1 MSAILVLVLGVGA
14 GPPAEAKSAAGKPSS
29 AREALQPFNL
39 LVGSWKGTGTPEG
52 TRDERAAGLW
62 TETISWG
69 WQFKGQD
76 VCLTATFDKGK
87 HFSKGELRYAAETG
101 TYQLSLT
108 AADKSAATYAG
119 ALKDKV
125 LTLDR
130 TDGPAGEDQ
139 RLVVSLLH
147 HNRHLV
153 RFETRPKGSALGF
166 VKKWQVGAT
175 KAGVPFADAPKGP
188 ECIVSGGLGTM
199 KVSYKGQEY
208 YVCCSGCRDAF
219 KDDPEKFINE
229 AKEAAAKAKDKK

>member
-1 MSAILVLVLGVGA
+1 MTAAVLVALLGVGSE
-14 GPPAEAKSAAGKPSS
+14 PPAGAKPAAEPAS
-29 AREALQPFNL
+29 ARDALRPFNL

-62 TETISWG
+62 TETDTWG

-87 HFSKGELRYAAETG
+87 HYSRGELRYSAEKRA
-101 TYQLSLT
+101 YQLDLT
-108 AADKSAATYAG
+108 AADETTATFTG

-130 TDGPAGEDQ
+130 ADPPAGEDQ
-139 RLVVSLLH
+139 RLVVTLLH

-153 RFETRPKGSALGF
+153 RFEARPAGSKLGF
-166 VKKWQVGAT
+166 VRKWQVGAT
-175 KAGVPFADAPKGP
+175 KEGVPFADVPKGP
-188 ECIVSGGLGTM
+188 ECVVSGGLGTM
-199 KVSYKGQEY
+199 KVTHNGQDY

-219 KDDPEKFINE
+219 KEDPEKFI
-229 AKEAAAKAKDKK
+229 KEAAAKAKDKK

>member
-1 MSAILVLVLGVGA
+1 MVAVVALVLAVGTEPPVGA
-14 GPPAEAKSAAGKPSS
+14 NPPAEKPASAK
-29 AREALQPFNL
+29 EALRPFNL

-52 TRDERAAGLW
+52 TREERAAGLW
-62 TETISWG
+62 TETAAWG

-76 VCLTATFDKGK
+76 VFLTATFDKGK
-87 HFSKGELRYAAETG
+87 HFTKGELRYSPEKAA
-101 TYQLSLT
+101 YQLLLT
-108 AADKSAATYAG
+108 APDKSTATFAG
-119 ALKDKV
+119 GLKDKV

-153 RFETRPKGSALGF
+153 RFETRPAGAATGF

-175 KAGVPFADAPKGP
+175 KEGVPFADVPKGP
-188 ECIVSGGLGTM
+188 ECIVSGGAGTM
-199 KVSYKGQEY
+199 KVTHNGETY

-219 KDDPEKFINE
+219 KDDPEKFI
-229 AKEAAAKAKDKK
+229 KEAAAKAKDKK